1 MSIGPELYCVISRH
15 VIASINIINLIIINN
30 ALSWSLWFTIELQ
43 MTIRVIHFYV
53 VNFKIDLLPLLRADS
68 ESFGK

>member
-1 MSIGPELYCVISRH
+1 MVMVEVFSLILGMSIPWCGKIGKGKFPQSW
-15 VIASINIINLIIINN
+15 
-30 ALSWSLWFTIELQ
+30 LS
-43 MTIRVIHFYV
+43 RVIHFYV